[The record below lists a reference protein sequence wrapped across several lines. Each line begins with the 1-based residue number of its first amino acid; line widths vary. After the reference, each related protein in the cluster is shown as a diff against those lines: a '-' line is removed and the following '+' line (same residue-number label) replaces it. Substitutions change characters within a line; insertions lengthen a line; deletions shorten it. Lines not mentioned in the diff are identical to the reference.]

1 MAQVY
6 PLDKIIRL
14 VDAGTHCHGSA
25 EVRVLIDTK
34 QRAVLLKPPLIT
46 AFRALRYY
54 LVGNTNDPR
63 NSSQGEIAGYV
74 LQSLEHNV
82 PVTMTYVAHCRP
94 GNEGRVALALYDDSE
109 APGEILERK
118 LTRWLT
124 EIAQPDI
131 PAFVRE
137 YLEDRAT
144 LEAKITAKA
153 LAETGLDLSLRLF
166 LEAERS
172 LNPLVVTKEHLRAT
186 ASDYHDEE
194 QDLGFRITIDVS
206 EPHKL
211 NAMLYYRRNPQLQEL
226 VPREVLR
233 FVRQSVTMQMY
244 CTELNSA
251 AVRGAVTANLD
262 AFLASYGRKV
272 GTIRLDARPS
282 SLEFFFQY
290 AHDVTCEL
298 REYPKPVIIQNKVQM
313 ILRDVALYKSVKSP
327 DLKQWLD
334 QKLDRFIRQLLFS
347 AKYID
352 VLIRFHLFEAEI
364 KRVLDA
370 EAKAIGYQIEQIIT
384 TPDLEPIRW
393 KEPFPLEVSG
403 TFETQASRFYVNVQF
418 VVTARIPRLETVE
431 AYLNREQNV
440 PKLMEEAILS
450 ASRQLLH
457 GVNPERFY
465 MRFGSTDIPDER
477 SVKDAL
483 EAAIDQKLREQFGA
497 DVIEVVIK
505 VVETELIARLKKLM
519 ETISPFVVEMV
530 SVHGDEPLIFHG
542 NFQTQ
547 RVDPDG
553 WHRFQLLTIGVDEI
567 RRLLEEHLL
576 AQLHAA
582 TPDELKYRS
591 PEHRQFLEQV
601 LSRYATNYIC
611 EEFGLIVRITNVYRE
626 PTPGELHASRT
637 LIERREK
644 TFEIDRA
651 TLRDWAAGEIASSE
665 HRLARLGALLEK
677 RNELAMGTDVEDDLT
692 ELDRQIAEAR
702 AAMAPSEVRS
712 VGDIR
717 RELLPPPPA
726 NATLRDLARLAG
738 MPDILDGDTPKQ
750 LEGEIE

>member
-1 MAQVY
+1 MAQTY

-14 VDAGTHCHGSA
+14 VDAGTHSHGSA
-25 EVRVLIDTK
+25 EVVVLIDTR
-34 QRAVLLKPPLIT
+34 QRAVLPKAPFIT

-63 NSSQGEIAGYV
+63 NSSQGEITGYV

-94 GNEGRVALALYDDSE
+94 GNEGRVALALFDDSE
-109 APGEILERK
+109 APGEILDRK

-124 EIAQPDI
+124 EIAQADI
-131 PAFVRE
+131 PAFVRD
-137 YLEDRAT
+137 YLEDRAA

-206 EPHKL
+206 ESHKL

-251 AVRGAVTANLD
+251 AVRGALTAHLD
-262 AFLASYGRKV
+262 TFLASYGRKV
-272 GTIRLDARPS
+272 GTIRLDARPC
-282 SLEFFFQY
+282 SLEFFYQY

-298 REYPKPVIIQNKVQM
+298 HEYPKPVVIQNKVQM

-364 KRVLDA
+364 KRALDA

-457 GVNPERFY
+457 SVNPERFY
-465 MRFGSTDIPDER
+465 MRFGSTDIPNER

-483 EAAIDQKLREQFGA
+483 ETAIDEKLREQFGA

-519 ETISPFVVEMV
+519 ETICPFIVEIRL
-530 SVHGDEPLIFHG
+530 DNEEPLIFHG

-547 RVDPDG
+547 RVDPEG

-567 RRLLEEHLL
+567 RRLLEEHLFSR
-576 AQLHAA
+576 LHAA
-582 TPDELKYRS
+582 TLNELQYRS

-601 LSRYATNYIC
+601 LSKYATDYVR

-626 PTPGELHASRT
+626 PTPGELLASRS
-637 LIERREK
+637 LMEHRDKNFEIER
-644 TFEIDRA
+644 A
-651 TLRDWAAGEIASSE
+651 ALRDWAAGEIASSE

-677 RNELAMGTDVEDDLT
+677 RNELAMGTDVEDDLA
-692 ELDRQIAEAR
+692 ELDRQIAEVH
-702 AAMAPSEVRS
+702 AAMALSEVRP
-712 VGDIR
+712 VGDVR

-738 MPDILDGDTPKQ
+738 MSDTFDPETPKQ
-750 LEGEIE
+750 LEGESE

>member
-1 MAQVY
+1 MAQTY
-6 PLDKIIRL
+6 PMDKIIRL
-14 VDAGTHCHGSA
+14 VDDRTHSRGSA
-25 EVRVLIDTK
+25 EVVVLIDTK
-34 QRAVLLKPPLIT
+34 LRTVLPKPPLIT
-46 AFRALRYY
+46 TFRSLRYY

-82 PVTMTYVAHCRP
+82 PVTMTYVARCRP
-94 GNEGRVALALYDDSE
+94 GNEGRVALALFDDSE

-124 EIAQPDI
+124 EIGQADI
-131 PAFVRE
+131 PAFVRD
-137 YLEDRAT
+137 YLEDRTA
-144 LEAKITAKA
+144 LEARIIAKA

-186 ASDYHDEE
+186 ALDYHDEE

-206 EPHKL
+206 DAHKL

-251 AVRGAVTANLD
+251 AVRGALTAHLD

-272 GTIRLDARPS
+272 GTIRLDARPCG
-282 SLEFFFQY
+282 LEFFFQY

-298 REYPKPVIIQNKVQM
+298 REYPKPVVIQNKVQM

-327 DLKQWLD
+327 DLKQWLE
-334 QKLDRFIRQLLFS
+334 QKLDRSIRQCLFN
-347 AKYID
+347 AKYIE
-352 VLIRFHLFEAEI
+352 VLVRFHVFEAEI

-393 KEPFPLEVSG
+393 KDPFPLEVSG

-431 AYLNREQNV
+431 PYLNREQNV
-440 PKLMEEAILS
+440 PKLMEDAILA
-450 ASRQLLH
+450 ASRRLLH
-457 GVNPERFY
+457 SVNPERFY
-465 MRFGSTDIPDER
+465 MRFYSTEIPDER

-483 EAAIDQKLREQFGA
+483 VTAIDEKLREQFGA

-505 VVETELIARLKKLM
+505 VVETDLIARLKKLM
-519 ETISPFVVEMV
+519 ETICPFVVEMI
-530 SVHGDEPLIFHG
+530 SIHGDDPLIFHG

-547 RVDPDG
+547 GVDPDG
-553 WHRFQLLTIGVDEI
+553 WHRFQLLTIGVEEI

-576 AQLHAA
+576 AQLHTA

-591 PEHRQFLEQV
+591 PEHRQFLERV
-601 LSRYATNYIC
+601 LSKYATDYIR

-626 PTPGELHASRT
+626 PTPGELQASRS
-637 LIERREK
+637 LIERRER

-651 TLRDWAAGEIASSE
+651 TLRDWAAGEISSSE
-665 HRLARLGALLEK
+665 HRLERLGALLEK
-677 RNELAMGTDVEDDLT
+677 RNKLAMGTDVEDDLA

-702 AAMAPSEVRS
+702 AAMAPSEVRP

-738 MPDILDGDTPKQ
+738 MPDPTPKQ
-750 LEGEIE
+750 LEGERE